1 MALSITTGKIYF
13 FGLDLSTTKGF
24 QHSQPNMLETFNA
37 PFDYKIAT
45 KEHRIYKSEI
55 NCDSLKI
62 YEEWFKIKSEK
73 VHDRVFRVS
82 NNYPYSNK
90 LEKILDISLNEIE
103 LNSNID
109 IKIFKQNI
117 TLTNIT
123 EKIKKYIQTN
133 SSTDEWKK
141 ELFPTEYIACKKAI
155 SKDEQKEKELQ
166 LHNKNEKL
174 ITKIWK
180 ILNE

>member
-1 MALSITTGKIYF
+1 MY
-13 FGLDLSTTKGF
+13 
-24 QHSQPNMLETFNA
+24 
-37 PFDYKIAT
+37 
-45 KEHRIYKSEI
+45 
-55 NCDSLKI
+55 
-62 YEEWFKIKSEK
+62 
-73 VHDRVFRVS
+73 DRVFRVS

-90 LEKILDISLNEIE
+90 LGKILDISLNEIE

-123 EKIKKYIQTN
+123 KKIKKYIQTN

-155 SKDEQKEKELQ
+155 AEDEQKEKELQ
-166 LHNKNEKL
+166 LNNKNEKL

>member
-1 MALSITTGKIYF
+1 MY
-13 FGLDLSTTKGF
+13 
-24 QHSQPNMLETFNA
+24 
-37 PFDYKIAT
+37 
-45 KEHRIYKSEI
+45 
-55 NCDSLKI
+55 
-62 YEEWFKIKSEK
+62 
-73 VHDRVFRVS
+73 DRVFRVS
-82 NNYPYSNK
+82 NNYPYSNQ
-90 LEKILDISLNEIE
+90 LGKILDISLNEIE

-133 SSTDEWKK
+133 SSTDGWKK
-141 ELFPTEYIACKKAI
+141 ELFPTEYIAYKKAI
-155 SKDEQKEKELQ
+155 SEDEQKEKELQ
-166 LHNKNEKL
+166 LNKKNEKL